1 MLALCAKWEVN
12 GTVVGEVI
20 EDRVMRIREGDE
32 VVGEMPV
39 EALVDDCPVY
49 DLEPAAP
56 TTPLYPAPP
65 RTLEATATA
74 DVLLGLLGSANLAS
88 RRWAFSQYDW
98 LVGSRT
104 VRRPGGLRR
113 RRAGARPRR
122 RPTARAPPSPSPST
136 ATAAASPATRTAA
149 PSRRCSSARPT
160 SPAPAPSR
168 SA

>member
-1 MLALCAKWEVN
+1 
-12 GTVVGEVI
+12 
-20 EDRVMRIREGDE
+20 MRILQDGE

-49 DLEPAAP
+49 DLEPAPP

-65 RTLEATATA
+65 RTLEATGVR

-104 VRRPGGLRR
+104 VRRPEACDAAVLVLDPDART
-113 RRAGARPRR
+113 RARGPA
-122 RPTARAPPSPSPST
+122 SPSPST
-136 ATAAASPATRTAA
+136 ATAAASPATPTAA
-149 PSRRCSSARPT
+149 RSRPCSSARPT
-160 SPAPAPSR
+160 SPARAPSR